1 MGDIR
6 LSEEREGCELLVVV
20 VVVLFCVEDGAE
32 GVDGICGV
40 VVLVMLF
47 FNSSDMVMSKVPVVS
62 TGVGDDLTSSSWFI
76 LDLLAPVVLF
86 W

>member
-1 MGDIR
+1 M
-6 LSEEREGCELLVVV
+6 
-20 VVVLFCVEDGAE
+20 
-32 GVDGICGV
+32 
-40 VVLVMLF
+40 VLVMLF

-86 W
+86 WKIKK